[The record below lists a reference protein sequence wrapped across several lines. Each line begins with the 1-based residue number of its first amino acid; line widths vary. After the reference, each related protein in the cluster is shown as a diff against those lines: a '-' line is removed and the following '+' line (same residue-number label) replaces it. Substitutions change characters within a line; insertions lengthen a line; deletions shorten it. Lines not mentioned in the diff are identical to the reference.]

1 MARKYAVSSAYG
13 MQTVRE
19 TLLYALYSLLPKANF
34 ETYLYVSP
42 HLFGVH
48 PRMHSDPRRGFG
60 NFAGVFSHTALSSLG
75 KKGCVRPAPGEIF
88 SKTVAALSRK
98 QE

>member
-19 TLLYALYSLLPKANF
+19 TLLHALYSLLSK
-34 ETYLYVSP
+34 TTLQTHLYVSS
-42 HLFGVH
+42 HLLGVH
-48 PRMHSDPRRGFG
+48 PRMHPDSRRGFG

-75 KKGCVRPAPGEIF
+75 KKGRVRSSSGEIF
-88 SKTVAALSRK
+88 SKTVVALSRK